1 MGPLLVLATFAVPI
15 ALIGS
20 VAAVFVF
27 KGTWWRIAGG
37 LPLLAV
43 AAYFAAVLI
52 PDWARDS
59 TSHNLFPF
67 ELGSFVWPALPY
79 MLVVG
84 AVYWRRHKGTAQR
97 GQ

>member
-1 MGPLLVLATFAVPI
+1 MGPLLVFATFAVPI
-15 ALIGS
+15 ALLGS

-27 KGTWWRIAGG
+27 KGVWWRVAGG

-43 AAYFAAVLI
+43 AAYCAVVLI

-67 ELGSFVWPALPY
+67 ELGIFFWPVLPY

-84 AVYWRRHKGTAQR
+84 GVYWNKHKGSAQS
-97 GQ
+97 GK